1 MEKIYKN
8 EVIEICLT
16 TQNDYYD
23 DILGDE
29 WLSLPMERSELEKA
43 LKKIKTDSS
52 NPAYISSYCTGLES
66 LEKKIESDCSLI
78 LGENAIYKLNELA
91 ETLSSIPPE
100 DYLILDTIAEQ
111 ISDFDDAVQKYLEQ
125 EYRIYEGC
133 DSMEDVAYKEVNSPD
148 FPYKL
153 SDFAERF
160 FDYDKYGE
168 TIIDRNIFVFLID
181 KMSMLEV
188 FV

>member
-1 MEKIYKN
+1 MEKLIKK

-16 TQNDYYD
+16 TQNDYD
-23 DILGDE
+23 DYLGDE
-29 WLSLPMERSELEKA
+29 WISLPTDKSEIEKA
-43 LKKIKTDSS
+43 LNKIKASPS
-52 NPAYISSYCTGLES
+52 NPPYISSYSTGLES
-66 LEKKIESDCSLI
+66 LTKKIESDNSLI
-78 LGENAIYKLNELA
+78 IGETAIYKLNELA
-91 ETLSSIPPE
+91 EILSVIPPE

-133 DSMEDVAYKEVNSPD
+133 DSMEDVAYQEVNSPD

-168 TIIDRNIFVFLID
+168 TIIDRSIFVFLLE
-181 KMSMLEV
+181 KMSMLEI